1 MAIKSKV
8 VVDPTALMTV
18 QPPQMPVVKR
28 GPRGKYKP
36 RIPKV

>member
-1 MAIKSKV
+1 MARKSKTTI
-8 VVDPTALMTV
+8 DPTALMTI